1 MGIRA
6 VYVASAWVRE
16 TEIVFR
22 TLAAAGAAALFF
34 PAVLFAQVTAPS
46 SSAAIVPPGPP
57 VANGKGEIWSTEEQ
71 LQTLELD
78 RPVAMTIV
86 TWTPDY
92 RIAVLRRMRSGDQA
106 RIASEMHEDK
116 TQIYFILSG
125 SGTQTLGGEPS
136 TLIGESDGNHS
147 GEGPLIGG
155 ESHRIKAGDVVV
167 IPPLTWHQTIPDE
180 GQAIHYQMVDVRSPT
195 RMP

>member
-1 MGIRA
+1 M
-6 VYVASAWVRE
+6 
-16 TEIVFR
+16 
-22 TLAAAGAAALFF
+22 F
-34 PAVLFAQVTAPS
+34 PAPLIAGVTAPA

-57 VANGKGEIWSTEEQ
+57 VKNGEGEIWSTDEQ
-71 LQTLELD
+71 LKTLELD
-78 RPVAMTIV
+78 RAVAMTIM

-92 RIAVLRRMRSGDQA
+92 RIAVLRRVRFGDQA
-106 RIASEMHEDK
+106 RVASEMHEDK

-125 SGTQTLGGEPS
+125 SGMQMMGGEPT
-136 TLIGESDGNHS
+136 TLIGKSDGNHS

-155 ESHRIKAGDVVV
+155 TAHRIKAGDVVV

-180 GQAIHYQMVDVRSPT
+180 GQAIQYQMIDVRSPT

>member
-1 MGIRA
+1 MKRGKRG
-6 VYVASAWVRE
+6 VK
-16 TEIVFR
+16 F
-22 TLAAAGAAALFF
+22 LALPAIGAAAL
-34 PAVLFAQVTAPS
+34 LFTAPLAAQVTAPS

-57 VANGKGEIWSTEEQ
+57 TANGQGEVWSTEEQ

-78 RPVAMTIV
+78 RPVAMTIM
-86 TWTPDY
+86 TWTPFY
-92 RIAVLRRMRSGDQA
+92 RIAVLRRTRSGDPA
-106 RIASEMHEDK
+106 RAMSEMHDDK

-125 SGTQTLGGEPS
+125 SGTQILGGEPT

-147 GEGPLIGG
+147 GEGPLVGG
-155 ESHRIKAGDVVV
+155 TTHRIKAGDVVV

-180 GQAIHYQMVDVRSPT
+180 GQAIQYQMIDVRSPT

>member
-1 MGIRA
+1 MMFRALTVIGI
-6 VYVASAWVRE
+6 
-16 TEIVFR
+16 
-22 TLAAAGAAALFF
+22 AALLF
-34 PAVLFAQVTAPS
+34 PAALVAQVTAPS

-57 VANGKGEIWSTEEQ
+57 VANGKGEVWSTQEQ

-78 RPVAMTIV
+78 RPVAMTILS
-86 TWTPDY
+86 WTPAY
-92 RIAVLRRMRSGDQA
+92 RIAVLRRSRFGDQA
-106 RIASEMHEDK
+106 RVASEMHEDK

-125 SGTQTLGGEPS
+125 SGTQTLGGTPS

-147 GEGPLIGG
+147 GEGPLVGG
-155 ESHRIKAGDVVV
+155 STHRIKAGDVVV